1 MKNYEK
7 PYLEITSYEAEDI
20 ITLSGKNNI
29 QTGTD
34 LTGVQRD
41 FQEIQF

>member
-20 ITLSGKNNI
+20 ITLSGKTNVA
-29 QTGTD
+29 GDTD
-34 LTGVQRD
+34 LTGVQKT
-41 FQEIQF
+41 FKEIQF